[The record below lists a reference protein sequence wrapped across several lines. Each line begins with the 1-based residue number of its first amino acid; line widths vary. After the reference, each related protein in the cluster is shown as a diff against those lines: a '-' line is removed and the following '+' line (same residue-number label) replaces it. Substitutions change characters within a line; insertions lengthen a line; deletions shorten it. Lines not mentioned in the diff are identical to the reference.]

1 MIPFF
6 KVLRILEISRVTMP
20 RSKEV
25 LDSLPNLNW
34 EVKEGFL
41 EEVTVKLR
49 VNDEQALF
57 RSHVTNFHFYRGL

>member
-1 MIPFF
+1 
-6 KVLRILEISRVTMP
+6 MP

-41 EEVTVKLR
+41 EEVNL
-49 VNDEQALF
+49 
-57 RSHVTNFHFYRGL
+57 G